1 MIASQGARN
10 RRKVN
15 VKKRRRNPH
24 LPILPCIINKD
35 VNILRA
41 QLNKLNGH
49 IIPDRMLNIDI
60 LTFNDLLGNRDAYGI
75 IILQNSQVNTIFIR
89 YVRIG
94 HTDFLMVIIK

>member
-1 MIASQGARN
+1 
-10 RRKVN
+10 
-15 VKKRRRNPH
+15 
-24 LPILPCIINKD
+24 
-35 VNILRA
+35 
-41 QLNKLNGH
+41 
-49 IIPDRMLNIDI
+49 MLNIDI